1 MTICMMAFSII
12 IFRIMKLLRMTLIIV
27 TFRIMALGMMTFSI
41 EFSSES

>member
-12 IFRIMKLLRMTLIIV
+12 IFIIMKLLRMALIIV
-27 TFRIMALGMMTFSI
+27 TFRVMALGMMTFSI